1 METQLL
7 AKRKEK
13 QPCVVNKGMI
23 RELHCLVQQPALNC
37 VMSFI
42 AKHVVSSLNLSKRME
57 EYWGPATN
65 STSIYGWQ
73 TRRGFHDP
81 CLLIVPLHNSL
92 CLSACVSSNL
102 LRSLEYGKG
111 DRTYVRAH
119 GNITCDCNL
128 VFLEGS
134 PNWLWRSQACHEL
147 PCEGSHMKRNWEEL
161 LTVQETEVCLTASV
175 VMLLTVTWP
184 WKKLQVR
191 LQPRPT
197 PWLKLSNET
206 LKWRTQQSKASTA
219 GPENNG
225 VCAQS
230 CPTLCDPTWLLC
242 PWNFPGKN
250 TGAKLWYNKDMLF

>member
-1 METQLL
+1 
-7 AKRKEK
+7 
-13 QPCVVNKGMI
+13 
-23 RELHCLVQQPALNC
+23 
-37 VMSFI
+37 MSFI

-147 PCEGSHMKRNWEEL
+147 PCGGSHMKRNWEEL